1 VPDYRVSDQ
10 QRERAGQEL
19 REHFAAGRLTQEELD
34 ERVQQAYAARTEAQ
48 LRALLHDLPRLPV
61 TPQER
66 RAELVERRAELQR
79 RLFQQAGASVVPF
92 VICVA
97 IWLASGASGGFWPIW
112 LAIFPAIMLVRN
124 GWHLYGP
131 APDLDRVERELE
143 RRARERGRHDRRHRH

>member
-48 LRALLHDLPRLPV
+48 LRALLDDLPRLPV